1 MGRKFGTFGV
11 LVAGFLAITMTAAHA
26 SAGDTASGQG
36 KTPLDAALGF
46 NAQEDLS
53 GTFTYNSSP
62 HGDTPEFK
70 GKCFGYEAFSATS
83 GDDSSMAAVTATCED
98 QDDTVIYL
106 RAAFL
111 DRGEPGFDDMVCIV
125 WSYTSPPTPGNAYIH
140 DHGVISNGNVQVK
153 DR

>member
-1 MGRKFGTFGV
+1 MGRKLGSLGALIAV
-11 LVAGFLAITMTAAHA
+11 YLAIMTTAAHA

-70 GKCFGYEAFSATS
+70 GKCFGYDSFSASS
-83 GDDSSMAAVTATCED
+83 GANSSTATVTATCQD
-98 QDDTVIYL
+98 QDDTLIYL
-106 RAAFL
+106 RAGFL
-111 DRGEPGFDDMVCIV
+111 DRGEPGFNDMVCIV